1 MQKHTSVLL
10 KESLELLNIK
20 EDGIY
25 VDCTLGRAG
34 HSAEILKK
42 IKKGHLFAIDQDIEA
57 IKESESV
64 LKEIANNF
72 TIMQGNFENIKV
84 LLALEGVEKVD
95 GILFDLGVSSPQFDV
110 GDRGFSYRFDAE
122 LDMRMDKINNQL
134 TAKFVI
140 NNYSERELA
149 DVFFKYGEESF
160 SFQIARNIIKYREK
174 KSLETTFELVD
185 VIKKSLPQKILKKKK
200 HPAKKVFQALRIFVN
215 NELEV
220 LKKSL
225 SHSLELLNKNGRL
238 VVITFHSLEEKIIK
252 DIFKAN
258 TVHSSDKFIAKL
270 PIQVDLKNKDFELVI
285 KKPIVPSDVELENNR
300 RSRSAK
306 LWSIKKVS

>member
-185 VIKKSLPQKILKKKK
+185 VIKKSLPQKVLKKKK

>member
-174 KSLETTFELVD
+174 KPLETTFELVD
-185 VIKKSLPQKILKKKK
+185 VIKKSLPQKVLKKKK

>member
-174 KSLETTFELVD
+174 KPLETTFELVD
-185 VIKKSLPQKILKKKK
+185 VIKKSLPQKVLKKKK

-285 KKPIVPSDVELENNR
+285 KKPIVPSDVEAENNR

>member
-174 KSLETTFELVD
+174 KPLETTFELVD
-185 VIKKSLPQKILKKKK
+185 VIKKSLPQKVLKKKK

-225 SHSLELLNKNGRL
+225 SQSLELLNKNGRL